1 MVIVHARRQV
11 RMFTHQHYV
20 PILKWKQGEYQALH
34 RLAAP
39 IKDSLTP
46 LLEILDVGFDH
57 EAGKDRKTIDSHLS
71 DFGRRL
77 KAKWPARS
85 CFVDLKYIDAAKRM
99 TDGRH
104 YVEAVFADARA
115 EGCWAIPVV
124 SLASD
129 ARFLTATAGV
139 IRTDRRGACL
149 RLTLPDFDL
158 PNLATS
164 IATVLGTLSVGYAD
178 TDLIIDL
185 AAPNFQ
191 PVNAF
196 VRTTLALVA
205 MVPMLNR
212 WRTFTVAG
220 TSYPARASER
230 DGVLS

>member
-1 MVIVHARRQV
+1 
-11 RMFTHQHYV
+11 MFTHQHYV

-46 LLEILDVGFDH
+46 LLEIPAIGFDH
-57 EAGKDRKTIDSHLS
+57 EAGEDRETIDSHLG

-77 KAKWPARS
+77 RAKWPARN
-85 CFVDLKYIDAAKRM
+85 CFVDLKYINAAIRM
-99 TDGRH
+99 ADGRH
-104 YVEAVFADARA
+104 YVEAVFADART
-115 EGCWAIPVV
+115 EGCRAIPVV

-129 ARFLTATAGV
+129 AQFLAATVSV
-139 IRTDRRGACL
+139 IRTDRRGMCL
-149 RLTLPDFDL
+149 RLTLPNFDL

-164 IATVLGTLSVGYAD
+164 IATVLGTLGVGHAD

-185 AAPNFQ
+185 AAPNYQ

-196 VRTTLALVA
+196 VQKMLTLVA
-205 MVPMLNR
+205 LVPMLNR

-220 TSYPARASER
+220 TSYPQSIAVLARSS
-230 DGVLS
+230 DV